1 MPSTAPRLVSEERG
15 YLMVALLVAM
25 SIMAITMT
33 AILPAWSTM
42 ARREREAELVFR
54 GEQYARAIRLFQQK
68 FGGAFPPNV
77 DALVDERVLRKKY
90 KDPIT
95 NDDFQPIAVGDATAG
110 PSAQNPFAPTG
121 TGTGRASTPGTGR
134 GTPASATP
142 GRQTPAPPQPSPAG
156 QRAGG
161 FGTGQTQGGRPGG
174 AGLSGSGTGIMG
186 VTSKSE
192 APSLRIYKGGDH
204 YNQWLFIATQAQTQ
218 AGGRGAQTPGQG
230 TRGGAPGPTGRPG
243 GVGPR
248 GSSPFGGGSGPG
260 GGAPG
265 PGRGRF

>member
-1 MPSTAPRLVSEERG
+1 MPRTAPRIVREEHG

-25 SIMAITMT
+25 SIMAITM
-33 AILPAWSTM
+33 AAMLPAWSTM

-77 DALVDERVLRKKY
+77 DALVNERVLRKKY

-121 TGTGRASTPGTGR
+121 AGTGRTSTPGTGR
-134 GTPASATP
+134 GTPASAATP
-142 GRQTPAPPQPSPAG
+142 GRPPAPQPSTTG

-161 FGTGQTQGGRPGG
+161 TGTGLAQGGRPGG
-174 AGLSGSGTGIMG
+174 AGAFGSSTGIMG
-186 VTSKSE
+186 VTSKSD

-243 GVGPR
+243 GAGPR
-248 GSSPFGGGSGPG
+248 GGNPFGGGG
-260 GGAPG
+260 GTGRGAPG